1 MDKKKLELN
10 AEKTK
15 MMRFKRGGG
24 RRDKRV

>member
-1 MDKKKLELN
+1 MDKKKLKLN

-15 MMRFKRGGG
+15 MMRFKREEG